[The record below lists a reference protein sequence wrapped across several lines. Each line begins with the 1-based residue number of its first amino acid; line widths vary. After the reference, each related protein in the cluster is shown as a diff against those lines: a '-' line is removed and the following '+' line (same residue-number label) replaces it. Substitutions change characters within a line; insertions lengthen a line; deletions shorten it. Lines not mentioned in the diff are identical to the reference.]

1 MWDSQTPLVERVAFL
16 SSPKEKAPLLRSCQ
30 PSPGAVRADSEELVS
45 QDAEPFR
52 NEEDPGK
59 ISKPLHI
66 SLLFPKVR

>member
-1 MWDSQTPLVERVAFL
+1 MGQSDSSGLEGGFPFLTQGEGPLA
-16 SSPKEKAPLLRSCQ
+16 EKLPAL
-30 PSPGAVRADSEELVS
+30 PGAVRADSEELVS